1 MPNLLA
7 ISSNSEAAD
16 IVADRPFLLWLLV
29 RTFDIGNNF
38 GASVRPVCSGVQE
51 LVLRTLQT
59 RSPKMFREVHSAEY

>member
-1 MPNLLA
+1 MKFIKLKMFCDS
-7 ISSNSEAAD
+7 IE
-16 IVADRPFLLWLLV
+16 FTF

-38 GASVRPVCSGVQE
+38 GDSVRPVCLGVQE